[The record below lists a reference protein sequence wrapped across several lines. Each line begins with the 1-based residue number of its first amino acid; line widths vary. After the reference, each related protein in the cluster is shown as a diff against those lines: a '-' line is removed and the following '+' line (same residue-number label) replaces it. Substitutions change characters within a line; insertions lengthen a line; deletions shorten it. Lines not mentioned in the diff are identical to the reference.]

1 MKNTKNHDAVLVFI
15 KATPNLTFDSIKEG
29 NPKISDIMLKKVIKD
44 LQDEGLI
51 EPNTEDGGYVF
62 IGPTK
67 KTETK
72 TEKKGEKKETPPVE
86 TKTTKKKGGEDDLGP
101 KTISGRDNSKYNF
114 DGQEKF
120 SKGRLVLAVLQK
132 YASEHK
138 QTSLSKLQE
147 VFDSEKIQ
155 PRYGVLR
162 EISAAKKTTKN
173 GRERYFFKQDDQI
186 KIGKETAVCTNQWGL
201 SAITPLIKIIHKIG
215 YKVTVSK

>member
-62 IGPTK
+62 IEPTK
-67 KTETK
+67 KPEAK
-72 TEKKGEKKETPPVE
+72 SEKKGEKKEAPVAE
-86 TKTTKKKGGEDDLGP
+86 TKTTKKKSGEEDLGP
-101 KTISGRDNSKYNF
+101 KTFTGRDNSKYDF
-114 DGQEKF
+114 GEQ
-120 SKGRLVLAVLQK
+120 KGLPKGKLVLALVGQYVKDNPKTTLAK
-132 YASEHK
+132 V
-138 QTSLSKLQE
+138 QE

-155 PRYGVLR
+155 PRYGVAE
-162 EISAAKKTTKN
+162 EISKAKKHTKN
-173 GRERYFFKQDDQI
+173 DRDRYFLKAEDII
-186 KIGKETAVCTNQWGL
+186 KVGNQKAAVTNQWGADSL
-201 SAITPLIKIIHKIG
+201 KPILAIAKNLG